1 LEIYRYMSFFELYRL
16 VKENKLKFSKL
27 ALMDDSNEGL
37 AMVSNKKKKNNTEL
51 YEELKNS
58 HYISCWTQE
67 ENSVAMW
74 LLYSSNKDA
83 IRVKTSREKLKK
95 YADKYCASKYHE
107 DTKSLKAGTVI
118 SLLKSSR
125 TDTVN
130 YKSYS
135 EVYNQVQKDGWES
148 VLLDPCMIKD
158 EAYKYENEVRSSIHL
173 KKRND
178 IPKEEIDDYHQQYEL
193 ARLLNDSTAVDLGK
207 KSNNVIFIDVE
218 SDFIEEIC
226 FDPRMQEYQVD
237 IYKEI
242 LGIPKS
248 KIKST
253 NIFSSK
259 MDEK

>member
-1 LEIYRYMSFFELYRL
+1 MSFFELYRL

-37 AMVSNKKKKNNTEL
+37 AMVLNKKKKNNTEL
-51 YEELKNS
+51 HEELKNS

-95 YADKYCASKYHE
+95 YADEYCASKYHE

-118 SLLKSSR
+118 SLLRTSR
-125 TDTVN
+125 TDAVN

-135 EVYNQVQKDGWES
+135 EVYNQVQKYGWES
-148 VLLDPCMIKD
+148 VLLGPCMIKD

-173 KKRND
+173 KMRNNTS
-178 IPKEEIDDYHQQYEL
+178 KEEIDTYHQDNDL
-193 ARLLNDSTAVDLGK
+193 AKILNDGITKELDDNSASVIYADVD
-207 KSNNVIFIDVE
+207 D
-218 SDFIEEIC
+218 DFIEEIC
-226 FDPRMQEYQVD
+226 FDQRTPQFQID

-242 LGIPKS
+242 LCIPDDI
-248 KIKST
+248 IKST
-253 NIFSSK
+253 NIFSSRINK
-259 MDEK
+259 K